1 MLLGVRSYTNLLF
14 GHFATKLFEQH
25 GITIHKGMP
34 DGRRL
39 SIQRLCKLL
48 SSKTEAEVIVENLVD
63 HNTNVIL
70 KLSRSELRAVCQS
83 PFHNTAASTPRADC
97 QVYGDRAVVLFFELP
112 PSRACRPPGS
122 TLMPRRM
129 ESTLFL

>member
-39 SIQRLCKLL
+39 SDAIQRLCKLL

-83 PFHNTAASTPRADC
+83 PFQQRRQLLEPIVRSTEIGPWSCYSSCRPRAP
-97 QVYGDRAVVLFFELP
+97 VGLP
-112 PSRACRPPGS
+112 GVR
-122 TLMPRRM
+122 
-129 ESTLFL
+129 

>member
-39 SIQRLCKLL
+39 SDAIQRLCKLL

-83 PFHNTAASTPRADC
+83 PFQQLRQLLEPIVRSTEIDRIGPWSCSSSCRPRAP
-97 QVYGDRAVVLFFELP
+97 VGLP
-112 PSRACRPPGS
+112 GVR
-122 TLMPRRM
+122 
-129 ESTLFL
+129 